1 LAHRETYR
9 ANEIVVSGSE
19 EEPVLSIN
27 DVNVELERVGEE
39 RAMWTSPMVFNYYA
53 SPLELAQGLIDVEL
67 ALKEPTKDF
76 INPEEE

>member
-9 ANEIVVSGSE
+9 GNEIVVAGSE

-27 DVNVELERVGEE
+27 DVNVELQRVGEE
-39 RAMWTSPMVFNYYA
+39 RDMWTSPMEFNYYT
-53 SPLELAQGLIDVEL
+53 SPLELAKGLVDVEL

-76 INPEEE
+76 INQEE